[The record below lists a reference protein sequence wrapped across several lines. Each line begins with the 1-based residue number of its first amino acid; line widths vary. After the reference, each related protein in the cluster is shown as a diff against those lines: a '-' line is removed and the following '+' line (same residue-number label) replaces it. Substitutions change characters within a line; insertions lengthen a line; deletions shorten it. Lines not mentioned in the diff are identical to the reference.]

1 MSETPFAVRPHRPE
15 GVRVRVPGSKSYTHR
30 LLIAAALADGPSE
43 VSGCLRSEDTL
54 LTAQALRQMGIPI
67 TDHGDGR
74 MTVEGK
80 GGRLQGSDSPVFLGN
95 SGTSMRLLSAVAGL
109 GEKASTLD
117 GNARMRQ
124 RPLGDLLDAL
134 AQVDIPARSVEDT
147 GCPPVVIGGG
157 SRRGG
162 ALSIACHL
170 SSQYLSGLLLMAPC
184 LEKGLDIT
192 VTRGPV
198 SRPYILMTLEILEKL
213 GIAFSR
219 EGDTH
224 YIVPG
229 GQTYRAGNYLV
240 EPDASNASYFF
251 AAAAITGGSV
261 SVEGLSLGSAQGD
274 LGLLGILERMGC
286 TVASDIRGITVKGG
300 ELQAIDVDMGDMP
313 DMVPTLG
320 VVAAFAQG
328 TSRIRNVA
336 HLREKECDRLSAV
349 ATELTRMG
357 GVVRIVGDDLEITGG
372 QPLHGA
378 RIHTYDDH
386 RMAMCF
392 AVAGLKVPGVEI
404 TDPGC
409 VAKSF
414 PNFFEV
420 FSGVMG

>member
-1 MSETPFAVRPHRPE
+1 MSEALFEVRTHRPE
-15 GVRVRVPGSKSYTHR
+15 NIRVRIPGSKSYTHR

-54 LTAQALRQMGIPI
+54 LTAEALRQMGISVK
-67 TDHGDGR
+67 DHGDGR
-74 MTVEGK
+74 MDVEGR
-80 GGRLQGSDSPVFLGN
+80 GGRLPGASEVVFLAN
-95 SGTSMRLLSAVAGL
+95 SGTSMRLLSAIAGL
-109 GEKASTLD
+109 GEKTSTLD

-134 AQVDIPARSVEDT
+134 GQVGIPARSLPET

-184 LEKGLDIT
+184 LEQGLDIT

-198 SRPYILMTLEILEKL
+198 SRPYIKMTLEILKKM
-213 GIAFSR
+213 GVSFSS
-219 EGDTH
+219 EGDTR
-224 YIVPG
+224 YRVPG
-229 GQTYRAGNYLV
+229 GQTYRAGNYQV

-251 AAAAITGGSV
+251 AAAAVTGGSV
-261 SVEGLSLGSAQGD
+261 CVEGLSLGSVQGD
-274 LGLLGILERMGC
+274 LGLLGIFEKMGC
-286 TVASDIRGITVKGG
+286 TVTSDSHGICVRGGDLCSV
-300 ELQAIDVDMGDMP
+300 DVDMGDMP
-313 DMVPTLG
+313 DMVPTLA
-320 VVAAFAQG
+320 VVAAFAKG
-328 TSRIRNVA
+328 TSYIRNVA

-349 ATELTRMG
+349 ATELNRMG
-357 GVVRIVGDDLEITGG
+357 GSVRIVGDDLEIDGG
-372 QPLHGA
+372 CPLHGA

-392 AVAGLKVPGVEI
+392 SVAGLRVPGVVIEN
-404 TDPGC
+404 PAC

-414 PNFFEV
+414 PNFFDV
-420 FSGVMG
+420 FARVMG